1 MTDGDQEFENTFA
14 PDCRNRT
21 LTVDQIIT
29 GLQVSAFH
37 FDKLPKEIRDAVHER
52 MKVRDALIQKYG
64 ALYPDPKEM
73 WKLDLLDA
81 RLEVR
86 GQACKPT
93 TAGS

>member
-1 MTDGDQEFENTFA
+1 MTDGEREFENTFA
-14 PDCRNRT
+14 PDCTNRT

-29 GLQVSAFH
+29 GLYVGAFH
-37 FDKLPKEIRDAVHER
+37 MDKLPMEIRDAVHEE
-52 MKVRDALIQKYG
+52 MKVRRALIQKYG
-64 ALYPDPKEM
+64 ELYPDPKEM

-86 GQACKPT
+86 SQACKPT